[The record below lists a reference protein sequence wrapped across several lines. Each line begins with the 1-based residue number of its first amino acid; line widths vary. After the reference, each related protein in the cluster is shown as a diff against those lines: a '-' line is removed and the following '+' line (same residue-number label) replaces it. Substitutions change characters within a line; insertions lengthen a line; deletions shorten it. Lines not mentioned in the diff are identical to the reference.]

1 MMDMPSQMTKP
12 GLESEEFKS
21 IRPIG
26 DRVVLKQADALERTK
41 GGIFI
46 PETAKEKPTEGLV
59 VSVGDG
65 RVNEAGI
72 TVPVSVKIGDHVLFN
87 KFAGQP
93 VTLAG
98 QEFIII
104 REGDILGVL
113 AR

>member
-1 MMDMPSQMTKP
+1 MEMPQPPQTAP
-12 GLESEEFKS
+12 TLEGGEWKT

-26 DRVVLKQADALERTK
+26 DRIVLKQADALTKTK

-46 PETAKEKPTEGLV
+46 PDNVKEKPTEGEVLA
-59 VSVGDG
+59 VGDG

-72 TVPVSVKIGDHVLFN
+72 LVPVSVKVGATVLFN

-93 VTLAG
+93 VTLSG
-98 QEFIII
+98 EEFVLI

-113 AR
+113 GR